1 VAEVNNPPG
10 GIRVM
15 PLPGG
20 WRPLPVGI
28 TFYRSKSNATWKPQL
43 LSDMDQVHLH
53 TSVRGK
59 DFQYHVA
66 VWQNAVFNPSS
77 GEMAWLRW
85 PQIIG
90 LIIADSAEKLKE

>member
-28 TFYRSKSNATWKPQL
+28 TFYRSKSNETWKPQL

-53 TSVRGK
+53 TSVHGK
-59 DFQYHVA
+59 DFSIMSLYGRMRYLIH
-66 VWQNAVFNPSS
+66 
-77 GEMAWLRW
+77 LRERW
-85 PQIIG
+85 HG
-90 LIIADSAEKLKE
+90 SAGRK

>member
-43 LSDMDQVHLH
+43 LS
-53 TSVRGK
+53 
-59 DFQYHVA
+59 
-66 VWQNAVFNPSS
+66 
-77 GEMAWLRW
+77 MAPLAANNR
-85 PQIIG
+85 IDYCG
-90 LIIADSAEKLKE
+90 LS